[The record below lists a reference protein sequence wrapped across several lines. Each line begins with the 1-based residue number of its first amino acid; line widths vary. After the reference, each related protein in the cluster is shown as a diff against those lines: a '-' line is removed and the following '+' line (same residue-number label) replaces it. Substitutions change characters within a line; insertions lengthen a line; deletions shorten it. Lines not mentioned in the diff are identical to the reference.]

1 MLVLSLIAAIAAA
14 LLVPALALH
23 VWYAIGLSRVLDAR
37 GAERWRA
44 WVPLVND
51 AEIFRLGGIDPVRAV
66 LLVVPVVNIYALV
79 LKARAA
85 HRLGTAVGR
94 GAGTTALALLFPP
107 VWAQVL
113 AAPERAT
120 DAELP
125 APGPQRR
132 SEVPVSPASA
142 GPITAVPG
150 TVAAAAGARAASVEP
165 VVAPAP
171 IVLPG
176 PVEIVPTRPAPENE
190 PSEDAPSEDAT
201 AAAVPSVGR
210 APSAGLPA
218 DVDST
223 SVRLAPSPGAAE
235 LPADLENT
243 SLRRTP
249 QTAPASA
256 AASAPVSEGADVPT
270 RRSPRTAATELSA
283 DLEATS
289 LRRTPQTA
297 PAQPTASV
305 GPSAS
310 VEPAAH
316 VEPSAPAGPAA
327 SVEPSAPVGP
337 AASVAPSAPVGP
349 VASVAPSA
357 PVGPAAS
364 AGTHGTPAMT
374 QRPTDAAAATPAPTA
389 DRVDETT
396 DSTDTTA
403 GAGAG
408 ESAAPVEEQTQT
420 VRPRSRR
427 RGDWTLDLPDGTRV
441 PLTSRAVLLGRK
453 PVASDESVQAVPI
466 ADHTRTVS
474 KQHARLEWTVTG
486 WAVTDLDS
494 TNGVT
499 LVHDDGRTERI
510 AAGSTAIAP
519 GRFRLGDAHLELRPA
534 ASS

>member
-23 VWYAIGLSRVLDAR
+23 VWYAIGLSRVFDAR

-107 VWAQVL
+107 AWAQVL

-132 SEVPVSPASA
+132 SEVSAPPAPA

-150 TVAAAAGARAASVEP
+150 TVAAAAGARAASAEP

-171 IVLPG
+171 VVLPG
-176 PVEIVPTRPAPENE
+176 PVEIVPTRPAAENA
-190 PSEDAPSEDAT
+190 PSSDAPLEDAT
-201 AAAVPSVGR
+201 AAAVPPAGR

-223 SVRLAPSPGAAE
+223 SVRRAPSPDAAD

-256 AASAPVSEGADVPT
+256 AAAAPVSEGANVPT

-297 PAQPTASV
+297 PAQPTAPVGPAASV
-305 GPSAS
+305 G
-310 VEPAAH
+310 PAAH
-316 VEPSAPAGPAA
+316 VEPSA
-327 SVEPSAPVGP
+327 SI
-337 AASVAPSAPVGP
+337 APSAPVE
-349 VASVAPSA
+349 PS
-357 PVGPAAS
+357 AS

-374 QRPTDAAAATPAPTA
+374 QRPIDAAAATPAPTA

-403 GAGAG
+403 HAGAG

-427 RGDWTLDLPDGTRV
+427 RGEWTLDLPDGTRV

>member
-1 MLVLSLIAAIAAA
+1 
-14 LLVPALALH
+14 
-23 VWYAIGLSRVLDAR
+23 
-37 GAERWRA
+37 
-44 WVPLVND
+44 
-51 AEIFRLGGIDPVRAV
+51 
-66 LLVVPVVNIYALV
+66 
-79 LKARAA
+79 
-85 HRLGTAVGR
+85 
-94 GAGTTALALLFPP
+94 
-107 VWAQVL
+107 
-113 AAPERAT
+113 
-120 DAELP
+120 
-125 APGPQRR
+125 
-132 SEVPVSPASA
+132 
-142 GPITAVPG
+142 
-150 TVAAAAGARAASVEP
+150 
-165 VVAPAP
+165 
-171 IVLPG
+171 
-176 PVEIVPTRPAPENE
+176 
-190 PSEDAPSEDAT
+190 
-201 AAAVPSVGR
+201 
-210 APSAGLPA
+210 
-218 DVDST
+218 
-223 SVRLAPSPGAAE
+223 SVRRAPSPGAAD

-256 AASAPVSEGADVPT
+256 AASAPLSEGADVPT

-297 PAQPTASV
+297 PAQPTAPV
-305 GPSAS
+305 GPAAS
-310 VEPAAH
+310 VEPAAPVEPAAH
-316 VEPSAPAGPAA
+316 VEPAAPAGPTAPIGPAA
-327 SVEPSAPVGP
+327 SVAPSTPVEP

-349 VASVAPSA
+349 S
-357 PVGPAAS
+357 AS

-374 QRPTDAAAATPAPTA
+374 QRPIDAAAATPAPAA

-427 RGDWTLDLPDGTRV
+427 RGEWTLDLPDGTRV

-486 WAVTDLDS
+486 WTVTDLES

>member
-94 GAGTTALALLFPP
+94 GAGTAALALLFPP

-113 AAPERAT
+113 TAPERAT

-132 SEVPVSPASA
+132 SEMSAPPAPA

-171 IVLPG
+171 VVLPG

-190 PSEDAPSEDAT
+190 PSEDAPSEDAPSQDAT

-218 DVDST
+218 DADSASVRLPADVDST
-223 SVRLAPSPGAAE
+223 SVRRAPSPDAAE

-256 AASAPVSEGADVPT
+256 AASAPLSEGADVPT
-270 RRSPRTAATELSA
+270 RRLPRTAATELSA

-297 PAQPTASV
+297 PAQPTAPVGPAASV
-305 GPSAS
+305 G
-310 VEPAAH
+310 PAAH
-316 VEPSAPAGPAA
+316 VEPSA
-327 SVEPSAPVGP
+327 
-337 AASVAPSAPVGP
+337 SVAPSAPVEP
-349 VASVAPSA
+349 SAPVAPSA
-357 PVGPAAS
+357 LVEPSAS

-374 QRPTDAAAATPAPTA
+374 QRPIDAAAATPAPTA

-427 RGDWTLDLPDGTRV
+427 RGEWTLDLPDGTRV
-441 PLTSRAVLLGRK
+441 PLTSRVVLLGRK
-453 PVASDESVQAVPI
+453 PVASSESVQAVPI

-519 GRFRLGDAHLELRPA
+519 GRFRLGDAHFELRPA

>member
-23 VWYAIGLSRVLDAR
+23 VWYAIGLSRVFDAR

-66 LLVVPVVNIYALV
+66 LLVVPVVNIYALM

-85 HRLGTAVGR
+85 HRLGTAAGR

-113 AAPERAT
+113 AAPERGT

-132 SEVPVSPASA
+132 SEVSAPPAPA

-150 TVAAAAGARAASVEP
+150 TVAAAAGVRAASAEP

-171 IVLPG
+171 VVLPG
-176 PVEIVPTRPAPENE
+176 PVEIVPARPAAEDA
-190 PSEDAPSEDAT
+190 PSSDAPSSDAPSEDAT

-223 SVRLAPSPGAAE
+223 SVRRAPSPAAAE
-235 LPADLENT
+235 LPADFENT

-270 RRSPRTAATELSA
+270 RRSPRTAETELSA

-297 PAQPTASV
+297 PAEPAAPVGPVASV
-305 GPSAS
+305 GPAAS
-310 VEPAAH
+310 

-327 SVEPSAPVGP
+327 SVERAVPVE
-337 AASVAPSAPVGP
+337 
-349 VASVAPSA
+349 
-357 PVGPAAS
+357 PAAS
-364 AGTHGTPAMT
+364 AERSAPVEPAASADTHGTPAMT
-374 QRPTDAAAATPAPTA
+374 QRPIDAAAATPIPTT

-427 RGDWTLDLPDGTRV
+427 RGEWTLDLPDGTRV

-466 ADHTRTVS
+466 VDQTRTVS

-486 WAVTDLDS
+486 WTVTDLDS

-510 AAGSTAIAP
+510 AAGSTAVAP

>member
-23 VWYAIGLSRVLDAR
+23 VWYAIGLSRVFDAR

-66 LLVVPVVNIYALV
+66 LLVIPVVNIYALV

-113 AAPERAT
+113 GAPERGT

-132 SEVPVSPASA
+132 SEVSAPPAPA

-150 TVAAAAGARAASVEP
+150 TVAAAAGVRAASAEP

-171 IVLPG
+171 VVLPG
-176 PVEIVPTRPAPENE
+176 PVEIVPARPSAEDAP
-190 PSEDAPSEDAT
+190 SSDAPSEDAT

-223 SVRLAPSPGAAE
+223 SVRRAPSPAAAE
-235 LPADLENT
+235 LPADLPADLENT

-256 AASAPVSEGADVPT
+256 AASPPVPEGADVPT

-305 GPSAS
+305 EPATYVG
-310 VEPAAH
+310 PAAH
-316 VEPSAPAGPAA
+316 VEPSAPVGPTA
-327 SVEPSAPVGP
+327 SAEPSAPVEP
-337 AASVAPSAPVGP
+337 AAPVGP
-349 VASVAPSA
+349 T
-357 PVGPAAS
+357 AS
-364 AGTHGTPAMT
+364 AGTHGTSAMT
-374 QRPTDAAAATPAPTA
+374 QRPIDAAAATPTPTT

-427 RGDWTLDLPDGTRV
+427 RGEWTLDLPDGTRV

-466 ADHTRTVS
+466 VDQTRTVS

-486 WAVTDLDS
+486 WTVTDLDS

-510 AAGSTAIAP
+510 AAGSTAVAP

>member
-23 VWYAIGLSRVLDAR
+23 VWYAIGLSRVLETR

-94 GAGTTALALLFPP
+94 GAGTTALALLLPP
-107 VWAQVL
+107 VWAQVMG
-113 AAPERAT
+113 APEKAR
-120 DAELP
+120 DAEPP
-125 APGPQRR
+125 APGPQRQ
-132 SEVPVSPASA
+132 SEVPVSPAPA

-150 TVAAAAGARAASVEP
+150 TIAAAAGGRATTGEP

-171 IVLPG
+171 VVLPG
-176 PVEIVPTRPAPENE
+176 PVEIAPARPA
-190 PSEDAPSEDAT
+190 SEESPVVDASADAASSER
-201 AAAVPSVGR
+201 R

-223 SVRLAPSPGAAE
+223 SVRRTPSPGAAE

-256 AASAPVSEGADVPT
+256 AVSVPASEGADVPT
-270 RRSPRTAATELSA
+270 RRSPRTAATDLPA

-297 PAQPTASV
+297 PAGSPASV
-305 GPSAS
+305 GPDASAQRS
-310 VEPAAH
+310 
-316 VEPSAPAGPAA
+316 A
-327 SVEPSAPVGP
+327 SVEPSAPVERT
-337 AASVAPSAPVGP
+337 ASVEPSAPLERT
-349 VASVAPSA
+349 ASVGMP
-357 PVGPAAS
+357 
-364 AGTHGTPAMT
+364 GTPAT
-374 QRPTDAAAATPAPTA
+374 TSRPVDAVAATPAPTV

-403 GAGAG
+403 GAGVG
-408 ESAAPVEEQTQT
+408 EAAAPVEEQTQT

-427 RGDWTLDLPDGTRV
+427 RGEWTLDLPDGTRV
-441 PLTSRAVLLGRK
+441 PLTSRTVLLGRK
-453 PVASDESVQAVPI
+453 PVAPDESVQAVPI
-466 ADHTRTVS
+466 ADRTRTVS

-486 WAVTDLDS
+486 WTVTDLDS

-519 GRFRLGDAHLELRPA
+519 GRFRLGDAHLDLRPA

>member
-66 LLVVPVVNIYALV
+66 LLVVPVVNIYALM

-113 AAPERAT
+113 AAPERGT

-132 SEVPVSPASA
+132 SEVSAPPSPETA

-150 TVAAAAGARAASVEP
+150 TVAAAAGARAASAEP

-171 IVLPG
+171 VVLPG

-210 APSAGLPA
+210 APSAGLPTDVDSA
-218 DVDST
+218 SVRLPAVVDST
-223 SVRLAPSPGAAE
+223 SVRRAPSPTAAE

-283 DLEATS
+283 DIEATS

-297 PAQPTASV
+297 PAE
-305 GPSAS
+305 PSAS
-310 VEPAAH
+310 AERAVPVEPPA
-316 VEPSAPAGPAA
+316 SAERAVPVDPPASA
-327 SVEPSAPVGP
+327 ERSAPVE
-337 AASVAPSAPVGP
+337 
-349 VASVAPSA
+349 
-357 PVGPAAS
+357 PAAS

-374 QRPTDAAAATPAPTA
+374 QRPIDAAAATPTPTT

-427 RGDWTLDLPDGTRV
+427 RGEWTLDLPDGTRV

-466 ADHTRTVS
+466 ADQTRTVS

-486 WAVTDLDS
+486 WTVTDLDS

-519 GRFRLGDAHLELRPA
+519 GRFRLGDAHLDLRPA